1 MAANTGSLE
10 GIAGVGYA
18 GVRVVPVT
26 VLDANSGS
34 LVFSSYWDAIT
45 KTTKEQ
51 AIGGGYLQVH

>member
-1 MAANTGSLE
+1 
-10 GIAGVGYA
+10 
-18 GVRVVPVT
+18 

-51 AIGGGYLQVH
+51 AIGGGNLQVH